1 MPLHPEFP
9 TDPYLILNPEIRWVP
24 GDGTADADTLRSLLP
39 PLVHKVREG
48 VKKWRDS
55 DYEGASHTTK
65 ALLTHWFK
73 TDHIIPMSDG
83 TTRQFRWYFAQREA
97 VESAIWLYEIEKAHD
112 PISLMRYDSSEAIA
126 TGMFEEDWTRYVMK
140 LATGAG
146 KTKVMSLVLAW
157 TYFHKRYE
165 PESDL
170 STNFLIT
177 APNIIVL
184 DRLRTD
190 FDGLKIFHDDP
201 VLPENGYEGQNW
213 RDDFQISLHIQD
225 DISGISPS
233 GNIFLTNVHRIF
245 FNESEPTIDSGD
257 ALDFFV
263 GKRPTGATNDSLMDL
278 GKVLR
283 EISDLVI
290 INDEAH
296 HFHSEDQAGFQSIA
310 DISNRLKI
318 KGGKL
323 SAQFDVTATP
333 KHTNGAIFVQ
343 TISDYPLVEAIR
355 QRVVKTPVLPDEAS
369 RAKLQE
375 RKSSKYCEQYRDYLQ
390 LGYAEWRK
398 VYDELIKFGRKS
410 VLFVMTD
417 DTRNCDEVAEYLEN
431 TYPDLKGAVLTIHT
445 KSNGEISEA
454 NSSKSKEEL
463 ELLRKQSKEIDSP
476 DSPYKAIVSVMVLR
490 EGWDVQS
497 VVSIVGLRPYSSK
510 AKILPEQ
517 TLGRGLRRMF
527 RGQDINEKVSVI
539 GTKAF
544 IDFVESI
551 KIEGVEFEYAPMGGG
566 AGPRSPLVIEV
577 DRENPKK
584 DIDNLDIVLP
594 VLAPRIYR
602 EYKNLADIDVAKL
615 KFKKVELKQ
624 FSESERR
631 EIVFKDIDKDTIS
644 HITVLDTDSEPNY
657 QSVISYFT
665 NSIMRDLRLVGGAEV
680 LFEKLQDFIQQHLF
694 GKPVTLEDSNTL
706 RNLSE
711 PEVSITLRETLKK
724 AINELTVQD
733 KGTTEVK
740 DHIKLSKTRPF
751 VVNNQAFLIP
761 KKSIFNKIIGDSQLE
776 LEFASFLDGC
786 EDLVSFIKNSQSTFF
801 KIEYRAADGSISN
814 YYPDFI
820 VKQDSKTVWIV
831 ETKGRED
838 LDDPQKYERLVQWCK
853 DATEFDKGKTYRSL
867 FVRQEKWDEARP
879 TTFKQLVAIFSDDT

>member
-1 MPLHPEFP
+1 MPLHPDFP
-9 TDPYLILNPEIRWVP
+9 ADPFLILDPKVRWVP
-24 GDGTADADTLRSLLP
+24 GEGSGDEVELHNLLP

-48 VKKWRDS
+48 VSVWRDNG
-55 DYEGASHTTK
+55 YEGASHTTK
-65 ALLTHWFK
+65 ALLNHWFK
-73 TDHIIPMSDG
+73 TEHIMPMSDG

-112 PISLMRYDSSEAIA
+112 PISLMRYDSSGAIS
-126 TGMFEEDWTRYVMK
+126 TGMFEETWTRYVMK
-140 LATGAG
+140 LATGSG
-146 KTKVMSLVLAW
+146 KTKVMSLLLAW
-157 TYFHKRYE
+157 AYFHKRYE
-165 PESDL
+165 PDSDL

-190 FDGLKIFHDDP
+190 FDGLKIFHEDP
-201 VLPENGYEGQNW
+201 ILPENGYEGQSW

-225 DISGISPS
+225 EVSGISQT

-245 FNESEPTIDSGD
+245 LNETAPSIDGD
-257 ALDFFV
+257 NALDFFV
-263 GKRPTGATNDSLMDL
+263 GKRPTGATNDSRTDL
-278 GKVLR
+278 GKIVR
-283 EISDLVI
+283 EISDLII

-343 TISDYPLVEAIR
+343 TVSDYPLVEAIR
-355 QRVVKTPVLPDEAS
+355 QQVVKTPVLPDEAS

-375 RKSSKYCEQYRDYLQ
+375 RKSAKYCEQYKDYLH
-390 LGYAEWRK
+390 LGFQEWKK

-410 VLFVMTD
+410 TLFVMTD
-417 DTRNCDEVAEYLEN
+417 DTRNCDEVAEYLEH
-431 TYPDLKGAVLTIHT
+431 TFPELKDAVLVIHT
-445 KSNGEISEA
+445 KNNGEISEA
-454 NSSKSKEEL
+454 NTGKSKEEL
-463 ELLRKQSKEIDSP
+463 EILRKQSREIDSNE
-476 DSPYKAIVSVMVLR
+476 SPYKAIVSVMVLR

-497 VVSIVGLRPYSSK
+497 VVSIVGLRPFSSK

-527 RGQDINEKVSVI
+527 RGQNINEKVSVI
-539 GTKAF
+539 GTQAF

-551 KIEGVEFEYAPMGGG
+551 KVEGVEFEYAPMGGST
-566 AGPRSPLVIEV
+566 GPRSPLVIEV

-584 DIDNLDIVLP
+584 DIGNLDIVLP

-602 EYKNLADIDVAKL
+602 EYKNLSEVDVGKL
-615 KFKKVELKQ
+615 TVKPVELKQ
-624 FSESERR
+624 FTESERR

-644 HITVLDTDSEPNY
+644 HITVLDTDSEPNF
-657 QSVISYFT
+657 QSVVAYFT
-665 NSIMRDLRLVGGAEV
+665 NSIMRDLRLVGGADV
-680 LFEKLQDFIQQHLF
+680 LFEKVQEFIQQRLF
-694 GKPVTLEDSNTL
+694 GKAIHLEDSNTL

-711 PEVSITLRETLKK
+711 PEVSVTIRETFKK
-724 AINELTVQD
+724 AINALTVQD

-740 DHIKLSKTRPF
+740 DYIKLSKTRPF
-751 VVNNQAFLIP
+751 VVNNQSYFPP
-761 KKSIFNKIIGDSQLE
+761 KKSIFNKVIGDSQLE
-776 LEFASFLDGC
+776 LDFAAFLDGC
-786 EDLVSFIKNSQSTFF
+786 GEIVSFIKNSQSTFF
-801 KIEYRAADGSISN
+801 KIEYRNADGSIAN

-820 VKQDSKTVWIV
+820 VKQDSKTIWII

-838 LDDPQKYERLVQWCK
+838 LDDPEKYARLVQWCK
-853 DATEFDKGKTYRSL
+853 DASEFDKGKKYQPL
-867 FVRQEKWDEARP
+867 FVSQEKWDQYRP
-879 TTFKQLVAIFSDDT
+879 ADFKQLIRVFQE